1 MDKDFTTLR
10 LPREITPEALS
21 SIQKNS
27 SRIFSKGNLRLDG
40 SALVHLDFLGESL
53 LANLNI
59 GAKALNRKLVLAGF
73 SPELKEQIGRI
84 AVHEVPQKD
93 PENKMG
99 FVERVG
105 DYGFFLLDG
114 FKNFLYLLSESLYW
128 TVFRPFDKGRL
139 PFRGTALQ
147 LLRLGSEAA
156 GIVFLLVFLI
166 AFTLA
171 VQSAGMLNA
180 VGAASYLSSG
190 LGFLMFAE
198 IGPLL
203 TSIILAGRSGSS
215 ITAEIASMTVAEE
228 IKALRT
234 MGIPPIQYLILPKFK
249 AMSVAVPLLSF
260 CASILG
266 CVAGLIVADM
276 LCEVSPINYWFSLK
290 DGITLLLIAKS
301 MIKSLVFAWIITL
314 VAAQKGMN
322 VRGGADAVGKATTS
336 CVVTSIS
343 GIIIADAIFSF
354 IYY

>member
-1 MDKDFTTLR
+1 MDNDFTTLR
-10 LPREITPEALS
+10 LPREISPETLVN
-21 SIQKNS
+21 IQKS
-27 SRIFSKGNLRLDG
+27 CTRIFSKGNLRLDG
-40 SALVHLDFLGESL
+40 SSLARLDFLGESL
-53 LANLNI
+53 LASI
-59 GAKALNRKLVLAGF
+59 GIRAKELNRKLVLAGF
-73 SPELKEQIGRI
+73 SPELKRQISKI
-84 AVHEVPQKD
+84 TVHTVPAKD

-99 FVERVG
+99 LVEKLG
-105 DYGFFLLDG
+105 DYGFFLFSG
-114 FKNFLYLLSESLYW
+114 FKTFFYLLSESLYW
-128 TVFRPFDKGRL
+128 TFFKPFDRQRL

-147 LLRLGSEAA
+147 LLRLGSEAC

-171 VQSAGMLNA
+171 VQSASMLNA

-234 MGIPPIQYLILPKFK
+234 MGIQPIQYLVLPKFK
-249 AMSVAVPLLSF
+249 AMCIAVPLLSF

-266 CVAGLIVADM
+266 CLAGLIVADM
-276 LCEVSPINYWFSLK
+276 LCEVSPINYWLSLK

-343 GIIIADAIFSF
+343 GIIVADAIFSF

>member
-1 MDKDFTTLR
+1 MDQDYRTIR
-10 LPREITPEALS
+10 LPRELLPANLAALR
-21 SIQKNS
+21 KEC
-27 SRIFSKGNLRLDG
+27 SRILLDGNLRIDG
-40 SALVHLDFLGESL
+40 SDLIRLDFLGESL
-53 LANLNI
+53 LADLASS
-59 GAKALNRKLVLAGF
+59 AKESGKSLRLKGF
-73 SPELKEQIGRI
+73 SPELRAQLSHLTEHIVPTKEQDN
-84 AVHEVPQKD
+84 EM
-93 PENKMG
+93 N
-99 FVERVG
+99 FVERLG
-105 DYGFFLLDG
+105 DAGFQLLG
-114 FKNFLYLLSESLYW
+114 GLKIFLYLLSESLYW
-128 TVFRPFDKGRL
+128 TLFQPFDKSRL

-147 LLRLGSEAA
+147 LLRLGSEAT

-171 VQSAGMLNA
+171 VQSASMLNA

-203 TSIILAGRSGSS
+203 TSIILAGRSGSA

-234 MGIPPIQYLILPKFK
+234 MGIAPIQYLILPRFK

-260 CASILG
+260 CSSILG

-276 LCEVSPINYWFSLK
+276 LCEVSPINYWYSLK
-290 DGITLLLIAKS
+290 DGITPLLILKS

-314 VAAQKGMN
+314 VAAQKGMR